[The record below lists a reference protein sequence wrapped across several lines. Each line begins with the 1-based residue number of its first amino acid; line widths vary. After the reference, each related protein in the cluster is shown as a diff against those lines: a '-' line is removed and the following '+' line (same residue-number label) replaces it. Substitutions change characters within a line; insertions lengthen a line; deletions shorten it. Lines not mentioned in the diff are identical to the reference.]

1 VGCIADWFDWP
12 LVLRLASSVPEVDV
26 ELVGPCITPP
36 PQRLPSNVKVQAG
49 CDHRALHA
57 HLSRFTAGLIPFR
70 GNRLTNS
77 VDPIKYYDYRA
88 CGLPVLS
95 TNFGEMS
102 YRQSEESVFFLDGGA
117 NLGAT
122 VRAAISR
129 SIPSSVT
136 ESFRQAN
143 SWEERFASASMFRAL
158 LGVPPKRES
167 MPLQPARAA

>member
-1 VGCIADWFDWP
+1 M
-12 LVLRLASSVPEVDV
+12 

-36 PQRLPSNVKVQAG
+36 PEPLPPNVKLQAG
-49 CDHRALHA
+49 CDHRSLYA
-57 HLSRFTAGLIPFR
+57 HLSRFKAGLIPFR
-70 GNRLTNS
+70 SNRLTTS

-95 TNFGEMS
+95 TDFGEMS
-102 YRQSEESVFFLDGGA
+102 YRQSEEGVYLLDGGTD
-117 NLGAT
+117 LGAT

-136 ESFRQAN
+136 EGFRQAN
-143 SWEERFASASMFRAL
+143 SWEERFASASRFRAL
-158 LGVPPKRES
+158 LGVPPKRDS